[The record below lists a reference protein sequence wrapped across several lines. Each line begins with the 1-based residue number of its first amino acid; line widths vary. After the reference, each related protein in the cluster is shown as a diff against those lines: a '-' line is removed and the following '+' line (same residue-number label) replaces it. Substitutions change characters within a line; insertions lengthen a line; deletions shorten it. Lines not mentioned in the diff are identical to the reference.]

1 MNSIAMSGPEFEQK
15 PSRRL
20 WAFAAVG
27 AVLVHLAGAA
37 LAITHL
43 NGDDGDEGLGSNA
56 IEIGLEMASPQ
67 LEQTDLPPGPDTE
80 ASVASPALAEQKA
93 EVEKTELPKDVATE
107 TPEPDRVVTQNEPEK
122 PKDDEPK
129 PETVQTTASTESVA
143 AEATARQTLD
153 NAPPKETVV
162 APNLGIGKDVQRL
175 SAAWK
180 KQLSAYFELHKRY
193 PKDREGKNA
202 AATVSFVLNRLGHVL
217 SVEISQSSGDAAF
230 DEAAL
235 AMIRRS
241 DPVPKPPAQ
250 VTDETFS
257 FAVEVKFTD
266 GKHPEG
272 KAGKSRTSS
281 RE

>member
-1 MNSIAMSGPEFEQK
+1 MNSIAVSGLEVDQK
-15 PSRRL
+15 PSARL
-20 WAFAAVG
+20 WYFAAIG
-27 AVLVHLAGAA
+27 AVLIHLGGAA

-43 NGDDGDEGLGSNA
+43 SGDESDEGLGANA

-93 EVEKTELPKDVATE
+93 KVEKTELPKDIPTE
-107 TPEPDRVVTQNEPEK
+107 TEEPDRVVTPSDSQK
-122 PKDDEPK
+122 PKDEEPK

-143 AEATARQTLD
+143 AEATARQSLE
-153 NAPPKETVV
+153 NAPPKEAMV
-162 APNLGIGKDVQRL
+162 APNLGIGKDAQRL

-180 KQLSAYFELHKRY
+180 RQISAYFELHKRY
-193 PKDREGKNA
+193 PKDRDGKNA

-217 SVEISQSSGDAAF
+217 SVEVAQSSGDPAF
-230 DEAAL
+230 DAAAI
-235 AMIRRS
+235 AMVRRS

-266 GKHPEG
+266 GKR
-272 KAGKSRTSS
+272 ADGKSR
-281 RE
+281 